1 MFLFNDKL
9 FIELFSTLAENYVF
23 KLNDCTKKKSTYN
36 NIRKAIITLKLD
48 LTTEEY
54 FQNVNERRQIRINE
68 LAIQLSPVYV
78 ICVLIIN
85 VQYLYICNI
94 NFSTYIGFEVCRSRV
109 FHNKTG
115 ELLLNKVHK
124 ALPVNVYYQHQVKD
138 IFQYLAKVKSSLK
151 I

>member
-1 MFLFNDKL
+1 M
-9 FIELFSTLAENYVF
+9 AENYVS

-36 NIRKAIITLKLD
+36 CIIKAVMKLKLD
-48 LTTEEY
+48 LTTEEH
-54 FQNVNERRQIRINE
+54 FHNVTERRQIRINE
-68 LAIQLSPVYV
+68 LAILLSPAYV
-78 ICVLIIN
+78 ICMLIIN
-85 VQYLYICNI
+85 VQYLYSFCI
-94 NFSTYIGFEVCRSRV
+94 NFSAYIGFELCRSRV

-138 IFQYLAKVKSSLK
+138 IFQYLAKVKSSMK